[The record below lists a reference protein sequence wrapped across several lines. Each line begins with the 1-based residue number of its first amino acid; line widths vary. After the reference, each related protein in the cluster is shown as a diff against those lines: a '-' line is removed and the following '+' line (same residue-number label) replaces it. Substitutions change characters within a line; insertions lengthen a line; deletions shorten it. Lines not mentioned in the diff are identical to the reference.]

1 MEETKDASAAAL
13 KLSDQEEAQ
22 HKAALDKG
30 ADAEKAAEVK
40 AEVKA
45 VLGKSDTSL
54 SGDYEQTV
62 QKAMTADLKRRAADR
77 KARNAFRTER
87 AKKLAA
93 DTAKEGQLFDTM
105 AKVSAAIMQPSQLE
119 NVKRVEEGRDTV
131 CYSLTLWLP
140 IRFLPRSCKHKN
152 TCARH
157 AHSRRDTCWSTP

>member
-1 MEETKDASAAAL
+1 
-13 KLSDQEEAQ
+13 
-22 HKAALDKG
+22 
-30 ADAEKAAEVK
+30 
-40 AEVKA
+40 
-45 VLGKSDTSL
+45 L

-131 CYSLTLWLP
+131 CYSLTLWPP

-152 TCARH
+152 TCALQ
-157 AHSRRDTCWSTP
+157 AHSRRDICSSTP